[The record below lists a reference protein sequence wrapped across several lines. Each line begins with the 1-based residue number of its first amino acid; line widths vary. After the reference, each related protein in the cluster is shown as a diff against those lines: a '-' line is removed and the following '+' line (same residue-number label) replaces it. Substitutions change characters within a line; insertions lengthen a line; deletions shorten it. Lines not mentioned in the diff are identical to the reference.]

1 MRIYF
6 CLGKEATVRN
16 VTNRLTSAPCTFQWF
31 TRINTLSGMRR
42 LTMSGAVDGWPDVTR
57 MAKTAIVTLPSPR
70 VCLSPFLFFIP
81 YFASF
86 PINFYLRSTPTTSYL
101 DSSRVSSATI
111 LSFFVPTPS
120 QLPIQIDIISLLR
133 RCERSDRM
141 HLFQRYIG
149 GERGLM
155 LIPPQKS

>member
-1 MRIYF
+1 MHVSMIYSNKYA
-6 CLGKEATVRN
+6 LRHEEANNERH
-16 VTNRLTSAPCTFQWF
+16 
-31 TRINTLSGMRR
+31 SGRM
-42 LTMSGAVDGWPDVTR
+42 TGCDE

-120 QLPIQIDIISLLR
+120 SSRSRSILYRFFAGVRKATACIYFNGISAAR
-133 RCERSDRM
+133 EASCSFRHKNRN
-141 HLFQRYIG
+141 
-149 GERGLM
+149 
-155 LIPPQKS
+155 